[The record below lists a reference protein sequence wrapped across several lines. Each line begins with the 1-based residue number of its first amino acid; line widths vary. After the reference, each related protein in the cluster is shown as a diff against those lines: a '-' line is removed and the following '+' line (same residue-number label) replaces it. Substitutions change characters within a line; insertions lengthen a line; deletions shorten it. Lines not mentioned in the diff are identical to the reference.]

1 MNIPWNFLY
10 EYPLALA
17 WFFYQYSLSFVF
29 LLTGLILALTILFL
43 QGKGDMGVSNSWQ
56 GSQLVFGG
64 SGGQDFVS
72 KFVWFLGFAFMFL
85 CLMISKNELKY
96 KFNSIFSQKAF
107 IKKSNIETKSIVDVD
122 LTEDVKNEPTS
133 SSEDDSGDDS
143 LNDDE

>member
-1 MNIPWNFLY
+1 MNIPWNVMY

-29 LLTGLILALTILFL
+29 LLTGLALALTILFL

-85 CLMISKNELKY
+85 CLIISKNELKY
-96 KFNSIFSQKAF
+96 KFNSVFSQKSF
-107 IKKSNIETKSIVDVD
+107 SKKLNVEPSSIVDVD
-122 LTEDVKNEPTS
+122 LEKELNSEPPSSDEETTEN
-133 SSEDDSGDDS
+133 DS
-143 LNDDE
+143 LIDDE